1 MKYFFVF
8 FFLIFTLTVS
18 AAEKPQPTVNKK
30 KSSVAEKPQPTVNKK
45 KSSAPSLVLLD
56 SEGGIFN
63 NLISQNQKGAYP
75 RLSYID
81 LIFRYSKSR
90 WEFVS
95 NISIESLPDRWPVGF
110 DELSLTYRFKLL
122 LPLEVKLGW
131 MTLPLGYRYEDIHFF
146 SKELSLYNSLSYRRE
161 DSGITLNVYL
171 WKEFVSFQLSQFS
184 GWFLRESDQL
194 LKEPK
199 KAPFTFSLKS
209 RGMFWD
215 LFVTYFENNPAFS
228 DSLRSLGAGGRLYF
242 SYKKLQA
249 EVQSE
254 FWGLKQTGQTT
265 LSYYVSPRLSL
276 SKVRVALVFGDINK
290 FSPHF
295 DNPQVQSSLYEK
307 VFQVAYQLHPAISV
321 MGERFMSRQRK
332 GPFTNN
338 HWAVRVKVQ
347 PRPTASFD

>member
-1 MKYFFVF
+1 MAKEPQG
-8 FFLIFTLTVS
+8 TVGKKKPS
-18 AAEKPQPTVNKK
+18 VSEKPQGTVGKK
-30 KSSVAEKPQPTVNKK
+30 KPSVSEKPLAQPV
-45 KSSAPSLVLLD
+45 VLLD

-63 NLISQNQKGAYP
+63 NLISQNQKGGHP

-81 LIFRYSKSR
+81 LIFRYPKNQ

-110 DELSLTYRFKLL
+110 DELSLAYRFNLL
-122 LPLEVKLGW
+122 LPLEIKVGW

-146 SKELSLYNSLSYRRE
+146 SKELSLYNSLSHRRE
-161 DSGITLNVYL
+161 DSGVILNVYV
-171 WKEFVSFQLSQFS
+171 WKKFVSFQLSQFS

-194 LKEPK
+194 LKEPT

-215 LFVTYFENNPAFS
+215 MFATYFENNLAFS
-228 DSLRSLGAGGRLYF
+228 DSLRALGAGGRLYF
-242 SYKKLQA
+242 SYKKLKA
-249 EVQSE
+249 ELQSE
-254 FWGLKQTGQTT
+254 FWGLKQRGQTT
-265 LSYYVSPRLSL
+265 LSYYVSPRLQL
-276 SKVRVALVFGDINK
+276 SKVRMAVVFGDINK

-295 DNPQVQSSLYEK
+295 SNPQVQSSLYER
-307 VFQVAYQLHPAISV
+307 VFQVAYQLHPAISI

-332 GPFTNN
+332 GPFINN

-347 PRPTASFD
+347 LDPLLHLTE